1 MGFLVKKILLFSG
14 RSNEPFAR
22 EVAAH
27 LKMPLGKIVVKDFA
41 DGETYVNIVETVRGR
56 DVFLIQPT
64 GFPANH
70 NLMELLIMVD
80 ACKRSMAG
88 RITAVIPYF
97 GYAKQDR
104 KADVHEPITARLVA
118 NLLERAGADGCLVMD
133 LHADQI
139 QGFFDIRLDFLYAS
153 SVIVDYFAKKKLK
166 NLVIVAPDIG
176 ASKRARSYAKRL
188 HAGLAI
194 IDKRRPKPN
203 VAELLHL
210 IGDVKGKNCL
220 IVDDEINTGGTVV
233 NAAKALKE
241 NGALGV
247 FAACAHPVFAG
258 DCMQNLE
265 KSEIKEVV
273 VTNTILLQ
281 KEKQIKKVTV
291 LSVARLFADAILA
304 IHEERSVSA
313 LLNSAK

>member
-1 MGFLVKKILLFSG
+1 MKEILVFSG
-14 RSNEPFAR
+14 RANEPLAVEIAKSLR
-22 EVAAH
+22 
-27 LKMPLGKIVVKDFA
+27 KPLGKIVVKDFA
-41 DGETYVNIVETVRGR
+41 DGETYVNLLETVRGR

-64 GFPANH
+64 GNPANH
-70 NLMELLIMVD
+70 NLMELLIMID

-88 RITAVIPYF
+88 RITAVVPYF

-104 KADVHEPITARLVA
+104 KAEKHEPITARLVA

-133 LHADQI
+133 LHSDQL

-153 SVIVDYFAKKKLK
+153 QIIIDFFAKKKLPD
-166 NLVIVAPDIG
+166 LVIVAPDIG

-203 VAELLHL
+203 VAEVVHL

-220 IVDDEINTGGTVV
+220 IVDDEINTGGTIV

-241 NGALGV
+241 NGALDV
-247 FAACAHPVFAG
+247 FAACTHAVFAA
-258 DCMQNLE
+258 DCMKKLE
-265 KSEIKEVV
+265 QSPLKEVI
-273 VTNTILLQ
+273 VTNTLVLP
-281 KEKQIKKVTV
+281 KEKHTHKVKV
-291 LSVARLFADAILA
+291 LSVAKLFADAINA
-304 IHEERSVSA
+304 IHEEKSVSA
-313 LLNSAK
+313 LLNPAK